1 MKKSSFFLTG
11 MFLAFACCGA
21 AGCSGGGN
29 TQGGSVPPD
38 YTAKAEYDLTE
49 FSREKYVSPIW
60 QGIVSYAEGAFVM
73 ENEAG
78 AIEPIALLYPVK
90 YVVSVRSADLKIKY
104 EEGRDYEVTPDG
116 KLNILRDGTIPVLP
130 YSQYY
135 HKEYSPDGL
144 KTQIPAAASMGAY
157 LVAETTK
164 QSAGMSA
171 WCLAVTYTHE
181 ETQAVAKPADKS
193 SAFAR
198 FLGKLQRGEQV
209 KAAFFGDSITDGW
222 GSTAF
227 SLVDRAPYCPMYADL
242 AMDALEQKYGV
253 KIERKNHSVSGN
265 TALQS
270 YESENMDKVCA
281 EQADLVVV
289 AFGMNDGVE
298 RTPAEFADTIARI
311 VNKIN
316 KQSPQSDIAVVLS
329 MLPNEKVGY
338 AQGTTLRKY
347 QEGYPAEIL
356 KLEEKWRGAEKPV
369 AAVNVTEVHQQMLQ
383 RKRFQDTTS
392 SNTNHPNDYM
402 HRVYA
407 QTLLRTI
414 AGDAC
419 F

>member
-1 MKKSSFFLTG
+1 
-11 MFLAFACCGA
+11 
-21 AGCSGGGN
+21 
-29 TQGGSVPPD
+29 
-38 YTAKAEYDLTE
+38 
-49 FSREKYVSPIW
+49 
-60 QGIVSYAEGAFVM
+60 
-73 ENEAG
+73 
-78 AIEPIALLYPVK
+78 
-90 YVVSVRSADLKIKY
+90 
-104 EEGRDYEVTPDG
+104 
-116 KLNILRDGTIPVLP
+116 
-130 YSQYY
+130 
-135 HKEYSPDGL
+135 
-144 KTQIPAAASMGAY
+144 
-157 LVAETTK
+157 
-164 QSAGMSA
+164 
-171 WCLAVTYTHE
+171 
-181 ETQAVAKPADKS
+181 
-193 SAFAR
+193 
-198 FLGKLQRGEQV
+198 
-209 KAAFFGDSITDGW
+209 
-222 GSTAF
+222 
-227 SLVDRAPYCPMYADL
+227 MYADL

-265 TALQS
+265 TARQS